1 MQNYKTAQPMTG
13 KQTVRNNTLKS
24 ISEEDH
30 SASMASPKDQIESS
44 KPSMFGNS
52 GYQPRRS
59 SNNAPR
65 HAKHASTTSIM
76 TFAGENQFLSYGR
89 QNGPLPK
96 SRPSDINVFGKM
108 HGSFPGKV
116 ENQNSCETGGG
127 RVSSR
132 QQEDESS

>member
-1 MQNYKTAQPMTG
+1 MTS

-52 GYQPRRS
+52 GYGPRRS
-59 SNNAPR
+59 SNNVPH

-76 TFAGENQFLSYGR
+76 TFAGENQFLSYR
-89 QNGPLPK
+89 
-96 SRPSDINVFGKM
+96 
-108 HGSFPGKV
+108 
-116 ENQNSCETGGG
+116 
-127 RVSSR
+127 
-132 QQEDESS
+132 